1 VNVKVME
8 GDAPDPKAC
17 SLIGNCYIY
26 DLPEGLPKGA
36 PIEVTYA
43 FDTSGRVKVTA
54 KDVTGGKEARIEI
67 ERGGGL
73 NEEQIDSYA
82 VLASDYKVE

>member
-1 VNVKVME
+1 ME

-43 FDTSGRVKVTA
+43 FRHDGPRQGFGQGTSPA
-54 KDVTGGKEARIEI
+54 ARKP
-67 ERGGGL
+67 
-73 NEEQIDSYA
+73 
-82 VLASDYKVE
+82 ASKSSARAA